1 MNLWH
6 DISPGKKV
14 PEEINVIVEIPKD
27 SHNKYELDKETGLI
41 KLDRANYNN
50 APYPCEYG
58 FIPQTLAE
66 DGDAADVLVLA
77 TYPLMPGVL
86 VTVRPVALMEMTASG
101 EPDNKIIG
109 VPVDD
114 RRWDDVQN
122 LKDLNQH
129 MLREFKH
136 FFETIK
142 QLKAKPAVVTIH
154 GFKEKAEALKEI
166 FKSIEAYKQKF
177 SK

>member
-6 DISPGKKV
+6 DV
-14 PEEINVIVEIPKD
+14 PLGDDTPNEINVIIEIPKG
-27 SHNKYELDKETGLI
+27 SHNKYEIDKETSLV
-41 KLDRANYNN
+41 KLDRANYNG

-66 DGDAADVLVLA
+66 DGDAMDILLLA
-77 TYPLMPGVL
+77 TYPLVPGVL
-86 VTVRPVALMEMTASG
+86 VTMRPVALMEMTDDG
-101 EPDNKIIG
+101 ESDNKIIG

-114 RRWDDVQN
+114 RRWDDVQDLDDIN
-122 LKDLNQH
+122 KHTLK
-129 MLREFKH
+129 EFQN

-154 GFKEKAEALKEI
+154 GFKGKAEAFEEI
-166 FKSIEAYKQKF
+166 AKGQKL
-177 SK
+177 